1 MLNGSSHRCLAER
14 SLAKREAFSLRFLSL
29 RFLAHSSPT
38 RQWLGGLVAP
48 FESAD
53 LPRLTRD
60 VATMLPA
67 RFDDRDL
74 WLTRSLP
81 LAETRGNFCGLS
93 SP

>member
-1 MLNGSSHRCLAER
+1 MLNGSSHRCLAKR

-60 VATMLPA
+60 VATML
-67 RFDDRDL
+67 DDRDL
-74 WLTRSLP
+74 WLTHSLP
-81 LAETRGNFCGLS
+81 LAETSGNSCRLS